1 MKNFQPQCI
10 QNQQTSS
17 MHSKHIAPET
27 MSIWSKFLKACDLV
41 IHVVQ
46 LPV

>member
-1 MKNFQPQCI
+1 MESEPQRI

-17 MHSKHIAPET
+17 THPKHTVRET
-27 MSIWSKFLKACDLV
+27 MSTWSKFLKACDLV